1 MKTLHIIIIFLFIL
15 LFLYTGISKL
25 WQYNQYVTDIRE
37 SPLLRSVPLSL
48 AWVLPAL
55 EIAVAFMMIA
65 RRWRLLGLYSCCILM
80 ALFTIYLIALS
91 QFDDYIPCSCGG
103 FLGSMPRNM
112 HIVVNC
118 MLASLAAFD
127 IALEK
132 KQKRLIKSGS

>member
-1 MKTLHIIIIFLFIL
+1 MKTLHIVIIFLFIL

-25 WQYNQYVTDIRE
+25 WQYNLYVTEIRG
-37 SPLLRSVPLSL
+37 SPLLRSIPISL

-55 EIAVAFMMIA
+55 EIIVAFMMIA

-80 ALFTIYLIALS
+80 TLFTIYLIALS
-91 QFDDYIPCSCGG
+91 RFDDYIPCSCGG
-103 FLGSMPRNM
+103 FLDSMPRNM

-118 MLASLAAFD
+118 VLASLAVFD

-132 KQKRLIKSGS
+132 KQKRLIKSNF